1 MNKLNAEVKCSSIS
15 NSLYDFILD
24 PDTQESYLVSM
35 PSKFRKSFWIKRGDF
50 VIVENIAEGEKVKGE
65 IVRILSG
72 DHMKEFSR
80 AGVWPKAFQNKREH
94 DSDDC
99 DITDADDCNPNRK
112 FSSRLTEKEHSS
124 STSES
129 E

>member
-1 MNKLNAEVKCSSIS
+1 MKCRLIPNAHS
-15 NSLYDFILD
+15 DFILD
-24 PDTQESYLVSM
+24 PETQESYLVSM

-50 VIVENIAEGEKVKGE
+50 VLVEKIAEGEKVKGE

-99 DITDADDCNPNRK
+99 DIAADDDCNPNRK
-112 FSSRLTEKEHSS
+112 FSSRQSKEQTS